1 MSSKIGISTKW
12 VEYYSIF
19 LNGISYAYFIT
30 DRAVSVEIRNGG
42 TSWWSK
48 LHQQTVGSEV
58 LMGMKNDKDP
68 CANHL

>member
-1 MSSKIGISTKW
+1 MSFKIGISTRW
-12 VEYYSIF
+12 VHYESVL
-19 LNGISYAYFIT
+19 LNGISNANFIT